1 MPIAWYALR
10 TKPHKEQYVWNQIQ
24 EKGLEVFYPRI
35 AVEPVNPRARRERP
49 YFPGYMFV
57 RTDLEITGLNQFHY
71 LPHAMGLVCFGGDPG
86 VVPDNLVA
94 SLRSHLRGAGRRALA
109 KSAHKYERGDPVSIH
124 AGQLAG
130 YQAIFDLRLSGDDRV
145 RVLLDL
151 IGGRFIPVEMNA
163 RDIRSNKKSLA
174 T

>member
-24 EKGLEVFYPRI
+24 EKGLEAFYPRI
-35 AVEPVNPRARRERP
+35 SVEPVNPRARGERP

-57 RTDLEITGLNQFHY
+57 RADLEITGLNQFQY
-71 LPHAMGLVCFGGDPG
+71 LPHAIGLVCFGGDPG

-94 SLRSHLRGAGRRALA
+94 SLRSHLRGVGRRALA
-109 KSAHKYERGDPVSIH
+109 KSAHKYERGDKVLIH

-130 YQAIFDLRLSGDDRV
+130 YLAIFDLRLSGDDRV

-151 IGGRFIPVEMNA
+151 IGGKFVSVELSG
-163 RDIRSNKKSLA
+163 RDIRSNEPDLA
-174 T
+174 A

>member
-10 TKPHKEQYVWNQIQ
+10 TKPHKERYVWNQIQ
-24 EKGLEVFYPRI
+24 EKGLEAFYPRI

-57 RTDLEITGLNQFHY
+57 RADLETTGLNQFQY
-71 LPHAMGLVCFGGDPG
+71 LPHAIGLVCFGGDPG

-94 SLRSHLRGAGRRALA
+94 SLRSHLRGVGRRALA
-109 KSAHKYERGDPVSIH
+109 KSAHKYERGDKVLIH

-130 YQAIFDLRLSGDDRV
+130 YKAIFDLRLSGDDRV

-151 IGGRFIPVEMNA
+151 IGGRFVPVELNA
-163 RDIRSNKKSLA
+163 RDIRSNKPSLA
-174 T
+174 A